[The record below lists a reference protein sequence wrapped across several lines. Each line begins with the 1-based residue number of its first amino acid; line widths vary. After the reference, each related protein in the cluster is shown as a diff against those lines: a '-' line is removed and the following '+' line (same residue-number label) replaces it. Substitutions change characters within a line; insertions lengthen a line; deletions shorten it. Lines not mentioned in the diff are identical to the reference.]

1 MNAES
6 AAGRRA
12 RISHHTHTYTH
23 KHIHTD
29 TYTQTHTHTH
39 SLSLSR
45 LHKDPELQRRHLLV
59 LVLVGNREQGKE
71 QKVSEAVE
79 FVRKKPFVVVVKVF
93 C

>member
-1 MNAES
+1 MQS
-6 AAGRRA
+6 QLQDAGRA
-12 RISHHTHTYTH
+12 FHITLTHTHTNTYTH

-29 TYTQTHTHTH
+29 THTHT
-39 SLSLSR
+39 LSLSR